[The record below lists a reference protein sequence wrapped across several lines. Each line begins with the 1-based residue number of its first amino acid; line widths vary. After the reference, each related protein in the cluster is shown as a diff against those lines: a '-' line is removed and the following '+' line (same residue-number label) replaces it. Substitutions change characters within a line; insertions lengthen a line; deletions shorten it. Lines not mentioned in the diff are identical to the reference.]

1 MSKTMKNQ
9 TTNQVLNV
17 SGAAPFTKVKDG
29 EVALGQQQSLQ
40 HGDTWHSLIPPTGAT
55 VGVKLLFIHILLL
68 KSFRDAYSK
77 EYDKSSKINTDKG
90 KGEKGNETRW
100 LR

>member
-1 MSKTMKNQ
+1 MKNQ
-9 TTNQVLNV
+9 TPNQVLNV

-55 VGVKLLFIHILLL
+55 VCVKLIFIHILLL

-77 EYDKSSKINTDKG
+77 EYDKSSKINTDQG